1 MSDLNKKIDHAIK
14 LLRLIPTDTEPA
26 ELCYSGGKDSDVIL
40 RLAQMAGIKYRAIY
54 KNTTIDP
61 KGTKKHCIDN
71 GVEIINPKL
80 SFFKIVEQRG
90 MPSRWARYCCS
101 TLKEYKILDNQII
114 GIRRE
119 ESRKRAERYQ
129 EPTVCRNYGK
139 SQHVEQYLPILDWTL
154 ADIAEFVER
163 ERVTLA
169 PHYYREDG
177 TIDFTRRLGCIA
189 CPLMS
194 QKKRIAE
201 YQNNPRVLVAA
212 IKAVD
217 KFKATH
223 QREGDP
229 IKTGA
234 DVLYYQL
241 FCKNVPDFVQ
251 MKNTLFGEIDTRAE
265 LERIFNVKL

>member
-163 ERVTLA
+163 ESNTRTALLPRGRDNRFYTSAWV
-169 PHYYREDG
+169 YRLPVDVAKKTHCGIPEQPPC
-177 TIDFTRRLGCIA
+177 IGC
-189 CPLMS
+189 S
-194 QKKRIAE
+194 
-201 YQNNPRVLVAA
+201 
-212 IKAVD
+212 D
-217 KFKATH
+217 
-223 QREGDP
+223 
-229 IKTGA
+229 
-234 DVLYYQL
+234 
-241 FCKNVPDFVQ
+241 
-251 MKNTLFGEIDTRAE
+251 
-265 LERIFNVKL
+265 